1 MVYHYAARKS
11 QQRSL
16 KKVVTEKIQC
26 NTEIVGL
33 LGLTESTCTGFAS
46 ELRHEVLKRGS
57 TLYKYNYSNSKR
69 ARRHFWLSDNLQ
81 SLIWGKSRDDY
92 SGEVDLRDVIGI
104 VYGTLTTTFK
114 DAKREAAKRNDVMP
128 DKPWNC
134 FSLLQA
140 ERTVDLSCIGD
151 AQTEFWFMGLQ
162 RCIFQCRTDMT
173 VFSTMNARRS
183 CV

>member
-1 MVYHYAARKS
+1 MFVGFEHHRDAREWREALIAMKEEDDKN
-11 QQRSL
+11 L
-16 KKVVTEKIQC
+16 AEM
-26 NTEIVGL
+26 
-33 LGLTESTCTGFAS
+33 F
-46 ELRHEVLKRGS
+46 EVLKRGS
-57 TLYKYNYSNSKR
+57 TLFKYNYSNSKR
-69 ARRHFWLSDNLQ
+69 ARRHFWLSNDLQ

-104 VYGTLTTTFK
+104 VYGPLTTTFK